1 MKEYNKP
8 SIVDEIVEIEDIVAT
23 SPDDEPEEPITDIG
37 GADE

>member
-23 SPDDEPEEPITDIG
+23 SPDDSNEPITDIG